1 MNLMAYAVF
10 FGFGATNGQWR
21 PDGRKTNNE
30 VSQAGSDDSG
40 VGPVICPKHLTFACS
55 CCQPDWKEDQLYDRI
70 PRFIKEI
77 VKMTP
82 QPSFANHQTAT
93 CNIKRDKLVIMAT
106 TTKGRSITKEM

>member
-1 MNLMAYAVF
+1 MACAVF
-10 FGFGATNGQWR
+10 FGFGEADGQWR

-30 VSQAGSDDSG
+30 VSRAGSDDSG

-55 CCQPDWKEDQLYDRI
+55 CCQPDWKEDRLHYRN
-70 PRFIKEI
+70 PRFIKEM

-93 CNIKRDKLVIMAT
+93 CSNKREKLVIMAT
-106 TTKGRSITKEM
+106 TAKGQFIKKEM